1 MPLALRRRQDFTL
14 ARPRVCISHSGGG
27 VYEAG
32 VRRDPGSACA
42 GAALLRSLE
51 ASPARREPGT
61 SDQGLQEGG
70 ERGRGARVGEEAPAG
85 TAIEESR
92 RSVLQHGWMSLRL
105 QLVLLFTAVLA
116 ATLLV
121 ASALGLRIAQRS
133 VEDEIRKRTAELA
146 SATTLALKH
155 AGTDDDQ
162 LSEELAATVR
172 MHRGLMRA
180 ELARQA
186 ALGIDSDFTA
196 AKITPSGIVF
206 TRSRGPATRLQGE
219 VVEDPDSG
227 RALRVV
233 APFNDARGAKAR
245 LVLLASLAEA
255 ERLVTAERRALLQ
268 VAVGASLFLVVAF
281 WILLGRIL
289 IRRVSALQL
298 AMRAVEGGLL
308 DVQAPG
314 PREGGDELAY
324 LARGFN
330 RMLAQIRGFNAEL
343 TKKIEEATAELT
355 KKNRDLEELNEL
367 LVAARRDL
375 TSQERLAALGQLAGT
390 IAHELGNPLNALSG
404 HLQLLARRPD
414 LAEPA
419 RSQVAVLQGE
429 VTRMTQIIRRFLD
442 QTRGFTPAA
451 ETVELAPLVDEA
463 LDLTLG
469 MEARQRIQI
478 AREVDGVA
486 VRTDPGLVRH
496 LLTNLV
502 ANAVDA
508 MPNGGRL
515 EVQARSEGRDV
526 VLRVSDTGTG
536 MAPDVKRHIFEP
548 FYTTKP
554 DGKGTGLGL
563 AICKEIARALRGR
576 IDVESEP
583 GKGSAFT
590 VRFPE
595 ADAHAA

>member
-1 MPLALRRRQDFTL
+1 
-14 ARPRVCISHSGGG
+14 
-27 VYEAG
+27 
-32 VRRDPGSACA
+32 
-42 GAALLRSLE
+42 
-51 ASPARREPGT
+51 
-61 SDQGLQEGG
+61 
-70 ERGRGARVGEEAPAG
+70 
-85 TAIEESR
+85 
-92 RSVLQHGWMSLRL
+92 MSLRL

-121 ASALGLRIAQRS
+121 ASALGLRIGQRS

-155 AGTDDDQ
+155 AGSEDEQ
-162 LSEELAATVR
+162 ISEELAATVR
-172 MHRGLMRA
+172 THRGLLRA
-180 ELARQA
+180 EVARQA
-186 ALGIDSDFTA
+186 ALGIDADFTA
-196 AKITPSGIVF
+196 ARINADGIIF
-206 TRSRGPATRLQGE
+206 TRWRGPATRIAGE
-219 VVEDPDSG
+219 VIDDPEVG
-227 RALRVV
+227 RAVRVV
-233 APFNDARGAKAR
+233 APYNDARGAKAR

-255 ERLVTAERRALLQ
+255 ERLVAAERKALLQ
-268 VAVGASLFLVVAF
+268 VAVGASLFLIVAF

-298 AMRAVEGGLL
+298 TMRAVEGGHLE
-308 DVQAPG
+308 VQAPG
-314 PREGGDELAY
+314 PAQGGDELAY

-330 RMLAQIRGFNAEL
+330 QMLAQIRGFNAEL
-343 TKKIEEATAELT
+343 TRKIEEATAELT
-355 KKNRDLEELNEL
+355 RKNRDLEELNEL

-375 TSQERLAALGQLAGT
+375 TSKERLAALGQLAGT

-404 HLQLLARRPD
+404 HLQLLARRAD
-414 LAEPA
+414 LADPA
-419 RSQVAVLQGE
+419 KSQVAVLQGE
-429 VTRMTQIIRRFLD
+429 VGRMTQIIRRFLD
-442 QTRGFTPAA
+442 QTRGFTPAT

-469 MEARQRIQI
+469 VEARQRIQVE
-478 AREVDGVA
+478 RDVDGKA

-496 LLTNLV
+496 LLTNLM

-515 EVQARSEGRDV
+515 EVRARADGRDV
-526 VLRVSDTGTG
+526 ELRVSDTGTG
-536 MAPDVKRHIFEP
+536 MPPEVKRHIFEA
-548 FYTTKP
+548 FFTTKP

-590 VRFPE
+590 VRFPA
-595 ADAHAA
+595 ADAQAV

>member
-1 MPLALRRRQDFTL
+1 
-14 ARPRVCISHSGGG
+14 
-27 VYEAG
+27 
-32 VRRDPGSACA
+32 
-42 GAALLRSLE
+42 
-51 ASPARREPGT
+51 
-61 SDQGLQEGG
+61 
-70 ERGRGARVGEEAPAG
+70 
-85 TAIEESR
+85 
-92 RSVLQHGWMSLRL
+92 MSLRL

-121 ASALGLRIAQRS
+121 ATALGLRIGQRS
-133 VEDEIRKRTAELA
+133 IEDEIRKRTAELA

-155 AGTDDDQ
+155 AGSDDNQ

-172 MHRGLMRA
+172 MHRGLLRA
-180 ELARQA
+180 ELSRQA
-186 ALGIDSDFTA
+186 SLGIDSDFTA
-196 AKITPSGIVF
+196 ARITPNGIVF
-206 TRSRGPATRLQGE
+206 TRWRGPATRLAGE
-219 VVEDPDSG
+219 VVEDPESG

-255 ERLVTAERRALLQ
+255 ERLVAAERKALLQ
-268 VAVGASLFLVVAF
+268 VAVGASLFLVIAF

-289 IRRVSALQL
+289 IRKVSALQL

-308 DVQAPG
+308 DVTAPG
-314 PREGGDELAY
+314 PAEGGDELAY

-343 TKKIEEATAELT
+343 NRKIEEATAELT
-355 KKNRDLEELNEL
+355 SKNRDLEELNEL

-375 TSQERLAALGQLAGT
+375 TSKERLAALGNLAGT
-390 IAHELGNPLNALSG
+390 IAHELGNPLNALNG
-404 HLQLLARRPD
+404 QLQLLARRPE

-419 RSQVAVLQGE
+419 KAQVGLLQGE
-429 VTRMTQIIRRFLD
+429 VQRMTQIIRRFLD

-451 ETVELAPLVDEA
+451 ETVQLAPLVEEA

-469 MEARQRIQI
+469 TEARAKIQV
-478 AREVDGVA
+478 ARDVDGGS

-515 EVQARSEGRDV
+515 EVKARQEGRDV
-526 VLRVSDTGTG
+526 VLRVADTGTG
-536 MAPDVKRHIFEP
+536 MAPEVKRRIFEP
-548 FYTTKP
+548 FYSTKP
-554 DGKGTGLGL
+554 SGKGTGLGL
-563 AICKEIARALRGR
+563 AICKEIARALKGR

-590 VRFPE
+590 VRFPSS
-595 ADAHAA
+595 DLHA

>member
-1 MPLALRRRQDFTL
+1 
-14 ARPRVCISHSGGG
+14 
-27 VYEAG
+27 
-32 VRRDPGSACA
+32 
-42 GAALLRSLE
+42 
-51 ASPARREPGT
+51 
-61 SDQGLQEGG
+61 
-70 ERGRGARVGEEAPAG
+70 
-85 TAIEESR
+85 
-92 RSVLQHGWMSLRL
+92 MSLRL

-121 ASALGLRIAQRS
+121 ASALGLRIGQRS
-133 VEDEIRKRTAELA
+133 VEDEIRKRTTELA

-155 AGTDDDQ
+155 AGSEDEQ
-162 LSEELAATVR
+162 ISEELAATVR
-172 MHRGLMRA
+172 THRGLLRA
-180 ELARQA
+180 EVARQA
-186 ALGIDSDFTA
+186 ALGIDADFTA
-196 AKITPSGIVF
+196 ARIDPGGIIF
-206 TRSRGPATRLQGE
+206 TRWRGPATRVTGE
-219 VVEDPDSG
+219 VIDDPEAG
-227 RALRVV
+227 RAVRVV
-233 APFNDARGAKAR
+233 APYNDARGTKAR

-255 ERLVTAERRALLQ
+255 ERLVAAERKALLQ
-268 VAVGASLFLVVAF
+268 VAVGASLFLIVAF

-298 AMRAVEGGLL
+298 TMRAVEGGHLE
-308 DVQAPG
+308 VRAPG
-314 PREGGDELAY
+314 PAQGGDELAY

-330 RMLAQIRGFNAEL
+330 QMLAQIRGFNAEL
-343 TKKIEEATAELT
+343 TRKIEEATAELT
-355 KKNRDLEELNEL
+355 RKNRDLEELNEL

-375 TSQERLAALGQLAGT
+375 TSKERLAALGQLAGT

-404 HLQLLARRPD
+404 HLQLLARRAD

-419 RSQVAVLQGE
+419 KSQVAVLQGE
-429 VTRMTQIIRRFLD
+429 VGRMTQIIRRFLD
-442 QTRGFTPAA
+442 QTRGFTPAT

-469 MEARQRIQI
+469 VEARQRIQVE
-478 AREVDGVA
+478 RDVDGKA

-496 LLTNLV
+496 LLTNLM

-515 EVQARSEGRDV
+515 EVRARADGRDV
-526 VLRVSDTGTG
+526 ELRVSDTGTG
-536 MAPDVKRHIFEP
+536 MPPEVKRHIFEA
-548 FYTTKP
+548 FFTTKP

-590 VRFPE
+590 VRFPA
-595 ADAHAA
+595 ADAQAV

>member
-1 MPLALRRRQDFTL
+1 
-14 ARPRVCISHSGGG
+14 
-27 VYEAG
+27 
-32 VRRDPGSACA
+32 
-42 GAALLRSLE
+42 
-51 ASPARREPGT
+51 
-61 SDQGLQEGG
+61 
-70 ERGRGARVGEEAPAG
+70 
-85 TAIEESR
+85 
-92 RSVLQHGWMSLRL
+92 MSLRL
-105 QLVLLFTAVLA
+105 QLVLLFAAVLA

-121 ASALGLRIAQRS
+121 AIALGLRIGQRS
-133 VEDEIRKRTAELA
+133 VEDEIRKRTDELA
-146 SATTLALKH
+146 SATTLALKRV
-155 AGTDDDQ
+155 GTDDDQ

-172 MHRGLMRA
+172 MHRGLLRA

-206 TRSRGPATRLQGE
+206 SRWRGPATRLAGE
-219 VVEDPDSG
+219 VVDDAEGG

-233 APFNDARGAKAR
+233 APFNDARGGRAR

-255 ERLVTAERRALLQ
+255 ERLVAAERKALLE

-289 IRRVSALQL
+289 IRRVSSLQL
-298 AMRAVEGGLL
+298 VMRAVEGGLY
-308 DVQAPG
+308 DVKAPG
-314 PREGGDELAY
+314 PAEGGDELAY

-343 TKKIEEATAELT
+343 TRKIEEATAELT
-355 KKNRDLEELNEL
+355 RKNRDLEELNEL
-367 LVAARRDL
+367 LVQARRDL

-390 IAHELGNPLNALSG
+390 IAHELGNPLNALNG
-404 HLQLLARRPD
+404 HLQLLARRAD
-414 LAEPA
+414 LPEAA
-419 RSQVAVLQGE
+419 RQQTATLQGE
-429 VTRMTQIIRRFLD
+429 VQRMTQIIRRFLD
-442 QTRGFTPAA
+442 QTRGFTPSA
-451 ETVELAPLVDEA
+451 EQVQLAPLVDEA

-469 MEARQRIQI
+469 VEARAKIQV
-478 AREVDGVA
+478 ARDVDGA

-515 EVQARSEGRDV
+515 EVKARQEGREV
-526 VLRVSDTGTG
+526 VLRVADNGTG
-536 MAPDVKRHIFEP
+536 MPAEVKRHIFEA

-554 DGKGTGLGL
+554 TGKGTGLGL
-563 AICKEIARALRGR
+563 AICKEIARALKGR

-590 VRFPE
+590 VRFPVAE
-595 ADAHAA
+595 AHAA

>member
-1 MPLALRRRQDFTL
+1 
-14 ARPRVCISHSGGG
+14 
-27 VYEAG
+27 
-32 VRRDPGSACA
+32 
-42 GAALLRSLE
+42 
-51 ASPARREPGT
+51 
-61 SDQGLQEGG
+61 
-70 ERGRGARVGEEAPAG
+70 
-85 TAIEESR
+85 
-92 RSVLQHGWMSLRL
+92 MSLRL

-116 ATLLV
+116 GTLLV

-133 VEDEIRKRTAELA
+133 VEDEIRKRSVELA
-146 SATTLALKH
+146 NATTLELRH
-155 AGTDDDQ
+155 AGNDDDQ
-162 LSEELAATVR
+162 ISDELAATMR
-172 MHRGLMRA
+172 TNRGLLRA
-180 ELARQA
+180 EVARQA
-186 ALGIDSDFTA
+186 ALGIDADFTEA
-196 AKITPSGIVF
+196 RIDPEGGSIVF
-206 TRSRGPATRLQGE
+206 KRWRGPVTRLSAE
-219 VVEDPDSG
+219 VVDEPEIG

-245 LVLLASLAEA
+245 LVLLASLSES
-255 ERLVTAERRALLQ
+255 ERLVAAERKALLL
-268 VAVGASLFLVVAF
+268 VAVGASVFLIVAF

-298 AMRAVEGGLL
+298 AMRAVEGGHL
-308 DVQAPG
+308 DVKAPG
-314 PREGGDELAY
+314 PPEGGDELAY
-324 LARGFN
+324 LSRGFN

-343 TKKIEEATAELT
+343 TGRIEEATAELT

-375 TSQERLAALGQLAGT
+375 TSKERLAALGQLAGT
-390 IAHELGNPLNALSG
+390 IAHELGNPLNALNG
-404 HLQLLARRPD
+404 HLQLLARRPE

-429 VTRMTQIIRRFLD
+429 VGRMTQIIRRFLD
-442 QTRGFTPAA
+442 QTRGFTPSA
-451 ETVELAPLVDEA
+451 ETVELAPLVEEA

-469 MEARQRIQI
+469 MEARQRIQV
-478 AREVDGVA
+478 AREVDGIT

-515 EVQARSEGRDV
+515 EVQARSEGKDV

-536 MAPDVKRHIFEP
+536 MQPDVKRHIFEA
-548 FYTTKP
+548 FFTTKP

>member
-1 MPLALRRRQDFTL
+1 
-14 ARPRVCISHSGGG
+14 
-27 VYEAG
+27 
-32 VRRDPGSACA
+32 
-42 GAALLRSLE
+42 
-51 ASPARREPGT
+51 
-61 SDQGLQEGG
+61 
-70 ERGRGARVGEEAPAG
+70 
-85 TAIEESR
+85 
-92 RSVLQHGWMSLRL
+92 MSLRL

-133 VEDEIRKRTAELA
+133 VEDEIRKRTGELA
-146 SATTLALKH
+146 SATALALKH
-155 AGTDDDQ
+155 AGNDDDQ
-162 LSEELAATVR
+162 ISEELAATVR
-172 MHRGLMRA
+172 THRGLLRA
-180 ELARQA
+180 EFARQA

-196 AKITPSGIVF
+196 ARIAAGGIGF
-206 TRSRGPATRLQGE
+206 TRWRGPALRLAGE
-219 VVEDPDSG
+219 VIDDAETG

-245 LVLLASLAEA
+245 LVLLASLAEG
-255 ERLVTAERRALLQ
+255 ERLVAAERRALLA
-268 VAVGASLFLVVAF
+268 VAVGASVFLVVAF

-289 IRRVSALQL
+289 VRRVSALQQT
-298 AMRAVEGGLL
+298 MRSVEGGRL
-308 DVQAPG
+308 DVRAPG
-314 PREGGDELAY
+314 PEQGGDELAY

-330 RMLAQIRGFNAEL
+330 QMLAQIRGFNADL
-343 TKKIEEATAELT
+343 TARIEEATAELT
-355 KKNRDLEELNEL
+355 KKNRDLAELNEL
-367 LVAARRDL
+367 LVDARRDL
-375 TSQERLAALGQLAGT
+375 TSKERLAALGQLAGT
-390 IAHELGNPLNALSG
+390 IAHELGNPLNALNG

-414 LAEPA
+414 LADPA

-429 VTRMTQIIRRFLD
+429 VARMTQIIRRFLD
-442 QTRGFTPAA
+442 QTRGFTPAS
-451 ETVELAPLVDEA
+451 ETVQLAPLVDEA

-469 MEARQRIQI
+469 VEARQRIQV
-478 AREVDGVA
+478 AREVDGA
-486 VRTDPGLVRH
+486 EVRTDPGLVRH

-515 EVQARSEGRDV
+515 EVQARTEGRDV

-536 MAPDVKRHIFEP
+536 MAPDVKRHIFEA
-548 FYTTKP
+548 FFTTKT

>member
-1 MPLALRRRQDFTL
+1 
-14 ARPRVCISHSGGG
+14 
-27 VYEAG
+27 
-32 VRRDPGSACA
+32 
-42 GAALLRSLE
+42 
-51 ASPARREPGT
+51 
-61 SDQGLQEGG
+61 
-70 ERGRGARVGEEAPAG
+70 
-85 TAIEESR
+85 
-92 RSVLQHGWMSLRL
+92 MSLRL

-133 VEDEIRKRTAELA
+133 VEDEIRKRTAKLA

-155 AGTDDDQ
+155 AGNDDDQ
-162 LSEELAATVR
+162 ISEELAATVR
-172 MHRGLMRA
+172 THRGILRA
-180 ELARQA
+180 EVARQA
-186 ALGIDSDFTA
+186 ALGIDADFTA
-196 AKITPSGIVF
+196 AHIEAGDIVF
-206 TRSRGPATRLQGE
+206 TRWRGPATRLADE
-219 VVEDPDSG
+219 VIDDPDSG
-227 RALRVV
+227 RALRLV

-255 ERLVTAERRALLQ
+255 EHLVAAERKALLQ

-298 AMRAVEGGLL
+298 TMRAVEGGLL

-451 ETVELAPLVDEA
+451 ETVELAPLVEEA

-526 VLRVSDTGTG
+526 VLRVTDTGTG
-536 MAPDVKRHIFEP
+536 MAPDVKRHIFEA

>member
-1 MPLALRRRQDFTL
+1 
-14 ARPRVCISHSGGG
+14 
-27 VYEAG
+27 
-32 VRRDPGSACA
+32 
-42 GAALLRSLE
+42 
-51 ASPARREPGT
+51 
-61 SDQGLQEGG
+61 
-70 ERGRGARVGEEAPAG
+70 
-85 TAIEESR
+85 
-92 RSVLQHGWMSLRL
+92 MSLRL
-105 QLVLLFTAVLA
+105 QLVLLFTGVLA

-121 ASALGLRIAQRS
+121 ASVLGLRIGQRS
-133 VEDEIRKRTAELA
+133 VEEEIRKRTTELA

-162 LSEELAATVR
+162 LSEELAGTVR
-172 MHRGLMRA
+172 MHRGLLRA

-186 ALGIDSDFTA
+186 SLGIDADFTA
-196 AKITPSGIVF
+196 ARITPSGIVF
-206 TRSRGPATRLQGE
+206 TRWRGPATRVAGE
-219 VVEDPDSG
+219 VVDDADTG

-233 APFNDARGAKAR
+233 APFNDSRGGRAR
-245 LVLLASLAEA
+245 LVLLASLGES
-255 ERLVTAERRALLQ
+255 ERLVAAERRALLE

-308 DVQAPG
+308 DVTAPG
-314 PREGGDELAY
+314 PAEGGDELAY

-343 TKKIEEATAELT
+343 TRKIDEATVELT
-355 KKNRDLEELNEL
+355 RKNRDLTELNEL
-367 LVAARRDL
+367 LVQARRDL

-404 HLQLLARRPD
+404 HLQLLARRPE
-414 LAEPA
+414 LPEQAKA
-419 RSQVAVLQGE
+419 QVSVLQGE
-429 VTRMTQIIRRFLD
+429 VQRMTQIIKRFLD

-469 MEARQRIQI
+469 TEARGKIQI
-478 AREVDGVA
+478 SRDVDGA
-486 VRTDPGLVRH
+486 TVRTDPGLVRH

-515 EVQARSEGRDV
+515 EVRARQEGRDL
-526 VLRVSDTGTG
+526 VLRVADTGTG
-536 MAPDVKRHIFEP
+536 MPPDVKRHIFEA

-554 DGKGTGLGL
+554 SGKGTGLGL
-563 AICKEIARALRGR
+563 AICKEIARALKGR

-583 GKGSAFT
+583 GKGSSFT
-590 VRFPE
+590 VRFPAE
-595 ADAHAA
+595 AVS

>member
-1 MPLALRRRQDFTL
+1 
-14 ARPRVCISHSGGG
+14 
-27 VYEAG
+27 
-32 VRRDPGSACA
+32 
-42 GAALLRSLE
+42 
-51 ASPARREPGT
+51 
-61 SDQGLQEGG
+61 
-70 ERGRGARVGEEAPAG
+70 
-85 TAIEESR
+85 
-92 RSVLQHGWMSLRL
+92 MSLRL

-133 VEDEIRKRTAELA
+133 VEEEIRKRTAELA
-146 SATTLALKH
+146 SATTLAMKH
-155 AGTDDDQ
+155 AGNDDDQ
-162 LSEELAATVR
+162 ISEELAATVR
-172 MHRGLMRA
+172 THRGILRA

-186 ALGIDSDFTA
+186 ALGIDADFTA
-196 AKITPSGIVF
+196 AHIEAGGIVF
-206 TRSRGPATRLQGE
+206 TRWRGPATRLAGE
-219 VVEDPDSG
+219 VIDDPDSG
-227 RALRVV
+227 RALQLV

-255 ERLVTAERRALLQ
+255 EHLVAAERKALLQ
-268 VAVGASLFLVVAF
+268 VAMGASVFLVVAF

-298 AMRAVEGGLL
+298 TMRAVEGGLL
-308 DVQAPG
+308 DVHAPG

-536 MAPDVKRHIFEP
+536 MAPDVKRHIFEA

>member
-1 MPLALRRRQDFTL
+1 
-14 ARPRVCISHSGGG
+14 
-27 VYEAG
+27 
-32 VRRDPGSACA
+32 
-42 GAALLRSLE
+42 
-51 ASPARREPGT
+51 
-61 SDQGLQEGG
+61 
-70 ERGRGARVGEEAPAG
+70 
-85 TAIEESR
+85 
-92 RSVLQHGWMSLRL
+92 MSLRL

-133 VEDEIRKRTAELA
+133 VEEEIRKRTAELA

-155 AGTDDDQ
+155 AGNDDDQ
-162 LSEELAATVR
+162 ISEELAATVR
-172 MHRGLMRA
+172 THRGILRA

-186 ALGIDSDFTA
+186 ALGIDADFTA
-196 AKITPSGIVF
+196 AHIEAGGIVF
-206 TRSRGPATRLQGE
+206 TRWRGPATRLAGE
-219 VVEDPDSG
+219 VIDDPDSG
-227 RALRVV
+227 RALQLV

-255 ERLVTAERRALLQ
+255 EHLVAAERKALLQ
-268 VAVGASLFLVVAF
+268 VAMGASVFLVVAF

-298 AMRAVEGGLL
+298 TMRAVEGGLL
-308 DVQAPG
+308 DVHAPG

-536 MAPDVKRHIFEP
+536 MAPDVKRHIFEA

>member
-1 MPLALRRRQDFTL
+1 
-14 ARPRVCISHSGGG
+14 
-27 VYEAG
+27 
-32 VRRDPGSACA
+32 
-42 GAALLRSLE
+42 
-51 ASPARREPGT
+51 
-61 SDQGLQEGG
+61 
-70 ERGRGARVGEEAPAG
+70 
-85 TAIEESR
+85 
-92 RSVLQHGWMSLRL
+92 MSLRL

-116 ATLLV
+116 ATLL
-121 ASALGLRIAQRS
+121 AAAALGLRIGQKS
-133 VEDEIRKRTAELA
+133 VEDEIRKRTTELA

-155 AGTDDDQ
+155 AGNDDDQ
-162 LSEELAATVR
+162 ISDELAATVR
-172 MHRGLMRA
+172 THRGILRA
-180 ELARQA
+180 EVARQA
-186 ALGIDSDFTA
+186 ALGIDADFTA
-196 AKITPSGIVF
+196 ARLDSGGIVF
-206 TRSRGPATRLQGE
+206 SRWRGPATRLAGE
-219 VVEDPDSG
+219 VLDDPISG

-233 APFNDARGAKAR
+233 ASFSDARGAKAR

-255 ERLVTAERRALLQ
+255 QRLIAAERRAFLE

-308 DVQAPG
+308 DVKAPG
-314 PREGGDELAY
+314 PPEGGDELSY
-324 LARGFN
+324 LSRGFN

-343 TKKIEEATAELT
+343 TRKIEEATAELT
-355 KKNRDLEELNEL
+355 QKNRDLAELNDL

-414 LAEPA
+414 LADPA

-429 VTRMTQIIRRFLD
+429 VARMTQIIRRFLD
-442 QTRGFTPAA
+442 QTRGFTPSA

-469 MEARQRIQI
+469 MEARQRIQVE
-478 AREVDGVA
+478 RDVDGGA

-515 EVQARSEGRDV
+515 EVQARTEGRDV

-536 MAPDVKRHIFEP
+536 MPPEVKRRIFEA
-548 FYTTKP
+548 FFTTKP

-590 VRFPE
+590 VRFPVTE
-595 ADAHAA
+595 AHPA

>member
-1 MPLALRRRQDFTL
+1 
-14 ARPRVCISHSGGG
+14 
-27 VYEAG
+27 
-32 VRRDPGSACA
+32 
-42 GAALLRSLE
+42 
-51 ASPARREPGT
+51 
-61 SDQGLQEGG
+61 
-70 ERGRGARVGEEAPAG
+70 
-85 TAIEESR
+85 
-92 RSVLQHGWMSLRL
+92 MSLRL

-121 ASALGLRIAQRS
+121 ASALGLRIGQRS

-155 AGTDDDQ
+155 AGNDDDQ
-162 LSEELAATVR
+162 ISDELAATVR
-172 MHRGLMRA
+172 THRGLLRA
-180 ELARQA
+180 EVARQA
-186 ALGIDSDFTA
+186 ALGIDADFTA
-196 AKITPSGIVF
+196 ARIESGGIVF
-206 TRSRGPATRLQGE
+206 TRWRGPATRLAGE
-219 VVEDPDSG
+219 VIDDPESG

-233 APFNDARGAKAR
+233 APFSDSRGAKAR

-255 ERLVTAERRALLQ
+255 ERLIAAERRAFLE

-298 AMRAVEGGLL
+298 AMRDVERGHL
-308 DVQAPG
+308 DVRAPG
-314 PREGGDELAY
+314 PEEGGDELAY
-324 LARGFN
+324 LSRGFN

-343 TKKIEEATAELT
+343 TRKIEEATAELT
-355 KKNRDLEELNEL
+355 RKNRDLEELNEL

-375 TSQERLAALGQLAGT
+375 TSKERLAALGQLAGT

-414 LAEPA
+414 LADTA
-419 RSQVAVLQGE
+419 RTQVTVLQGE
-429 VTRMTQIIRRFLD
+429 VGRMTQIIRRFLD

-451 ETVELAPLVDEA
+451 ETVQLEPLVDEA

-469 MEARQRIQI
+469 VEARQRIQVT
-478 AREVDGVA
+478 REVDGVA

-496 LLTNLV
+496 LLTNLM

-508 MPNGGRL
+508 MPKGGRL
-515 EVQARSEGRDV
+515 EVQARTDGHDL

-536 MAPDVKRHIFEP
+536 MPPEVKRHIFEA
-548 FYTTKP
+548 FFTTKT

-590 VRFPE
+590 VRFPVTE
-595 ADAHAA
+595 AHPA

>member
-1 MPLALRRRQDFTL
+1 
-14 ARPRVCISHSGGG
+14 
-27 VYEAG
+27 
-32 VRRDPGSACA
+32 
-42 GAALLRSLE
+42 
-51 ASPARREPGT
+51 
-61 SDQGLQEGG
+61 
-70 ERGRGARVGEEAPAG
+70 
-85 TAIEESR
+85 
-92 RSVLQHGWMSLRL
+92 MSLRV

-133 VEDEIRKRTAELA
+133 VEEEIRKRTAELA

-155 AGTDDDQ
+155 AGNDDDQ
-162 LSEELAATVR
+162 ISEELAATVR
-172 MHRGLMRA
+172 THRGILRA

-186 ALGIDSDFTA
+186 ALGIDADFTA
-196 AKITPSGIVF
+196 AHIEAGGIVF
-206 TRSRGPATRLQGE
+206 TRWRGPATRLAGE
-219 VVEDPDSG
+219 VIDDPDSG
-227 RALRVV
+227 RALQLV

-255 ERLVTAERRALLQ
+255 EHLVAAERKALLQ
-268 VAVGASLFLVVAF
+268 VAMGASVFLVVAF

-298 AMRAVEGGLL
+298 TMRAVEGGLL
-308 DVQAPG
+308 DVHAPG

-536 MAPDVKRHIFEP
+536 MAPDVKRHIFEA